1 MKNSQ
6 KLKFALLREFVQIE
20 NELGS
25 QFADRH
31 ENDVDFGNEQHRE
44 HAQICPECYVPA
56 MYEGVCDEC
65 GYMEE
70 GSEDFNRGGL
80 EGEMLKNSIHT
91 IARVATHLDSIVS
104 VEDQFPE
111 WLIEKIGQA
120 KDAVSSVMQYISSEE
135 EMKRDGDF
143 EEAGD
148 GQEHNDDMEL
158 SSIMEAVRA
167 KKKPSKGLT
176 KKQKSSVEKKI
187 RAGKKV
193 GHGGFEKVAKKAE
206 KEYGSKESGRRVAAA
221 AMWKNVKRK

>member
-6 KLKFALLREFVQIE
+6 KLKFALLREFGQIE
-20 NELGS
+20 DEVGS
-25 QFADRH
+25 QFPDRR

-44 HAQICPECYVPA
+44 HPQMCPECYVPA
-56 MYEGVCDEC
+56 MYEGVCNEC
-65 GYMEE
+65 GYT
-70 GSEDFNRGGL
+70 EDSSKGEL
-80 EGEMLKNSIHT
+80 DGEMLKNSIHT
-91 IARVATHLDSIVS
+91 IARIAAHLDSIVS

-120 KDAVSSVMQYISSEE
+120 KEAVSSAMQYVASKE
-135 EMKRDGDF
+135 EMEQDGDF
-143 EEAGD
+143 EEAGN

-187 RAGKKV
+187 KAGKKV

-206 KEYGSKESGRRVAAA
+206 KEYGSKESGRKVAAA
-221 AMWKNVKRK
+221 AMWKNLKRK